1 MPSHLKCE
9 DCGATFIY
17 AAKQTITKPYN
28 YLPDIHTS
36 TWEHTT
42 QTIEVYV
49 CPFCE
54 KNRIIEAPEET
65 QTKGKITALISVP
78 NSEVNTRLAEG
89 YEVMED
95 KIYAKETIMI
105 KRESIAELPSNVDCG
120 NIPPAIVAEAEGAYQ
135 KLDKALNQIPQSA
148 EEEREKFLKS
158 AETADKTFQK
168 AQP

>member
-17 AAKQTITKPYN
+17 AAKQTITKPFSTVN
-28 YLPDIHTS
+28 TLQSSLP
-36 TWEHTT
+36 WEHAS
-42 QTIEVYV
+42 QSIEMYV

-65 QTKGKITALISVP
+65 QAKGKITALISVP

-95 KIYAKETIMI
+95 KIYA
-105 KRESIAELPSNVDCG
+105 RESIMVKRDGISKEASVEIASAQDAYGKLDLADKIAKAARTAEKSF
-120 NIPPAIVAEAEGAYQ
+120 EGA
-135 KLDKALNQIPQSA
+135 K
-148 EEEREKFLKS
+148 
-158 AETADKTFQK
+158 
-168 AQP
+168 

>member
-17 AAKQTITKPYN
+17 AAKQTITKPFCIGA
-28 YLPDIHTS
+28 PS
-36 TWEHTT
+36 VGSVQWENAS
-42 QTIEVYV
+42 QSIEIYV

-105 KRESIAELPSNVDCG
+105 KRDGISKEASVEIAS
-120 NIPPAIVAEAEGAYQ
+120 AQEAYG
-135 KLDKALNQIPQSA
+135 KLDL
-148 EEEREKFLKS
+148 
-158 AETADKTFQK
+158 ADKMAK
-168 AQP
+168 AAKTAEDSFKKVQP